1 MKAFLLASFVAL
13 SAAPAIAADMMTAP
27 VDTPEWT
34 WQGPYAGVFGAG
46 TLEHYKIYEP
56 GAQAGATHNV

>member
-1 MKAFLLASFVAL
+1 
-13 SAAPAIAADMMTAP
+13 MTAP

-46 TLEHYKIYEP
+46 TLEHYKIY
-56 GAQAGATHNV
+56 